1 MIQLHNR
8 SVTRALIVDDDPE
21 ARQSYEYIIEEL
33 ELDPLPV
40 DGPLDNLPAFIKT
53 IQPSDVL
60 LCDYHLRLHNYATC
74 DGDELVAEC
83 YKAKVPAVL
92 CTTIADAV
100 LRRDCL
106 RYIPGLIKSG
116 NPDPS
121 QLVDGWDRCITEMNG
136 RFDPARRPWRTLV
149 RVAELDNQRQLV
161 YVIVP
166 PWDVRQKVPIETASL
181 PPEIRE
187 HLVPDHR
194 FHALV
199 NTGADN
205 HEDLFFESWEP
216 E

>member
-1 MIQLHNR
+1 MLQLRDR

-21 ARQSYEYIIEEL
+21 ARQSYEYVVEEL
-33 ELDPLPV
+33 DLDPHPLK
-40 DGPLDNLPAFIKT
+40 GPLDDVPAFIET
-53 IQPSDVL
+53 IEPSDVL

-74 DGDELVAEC
+74 NGDQLVAEC
-83 YKAKVPAVL
+83 YRANVPAVL

-116 NPDPS
+116 NPDPDE
-121 QLVDGWDRCITEMNG
+121 LVAAWGRCLSELNG
-136 RFDPARRPWRTLV
+136 TFEPSRRPWRTLV
-149 RVAELDNQRQLV
+149 RVAELDDERKLA

-166 PWDVRQKVPIETASL
+166 PWDVRKKIPIDVDSL
-181 PPEIRE
+181 PSAIRDR
-187 HLVPDHR
+187 LAPDRR

-205 HEDLFFESWEP
+205 HEDLFFESWEAG
-216 E
+216 